1 MCLYFKFKNLI
12 MWNID
17 IVSVNEFDY
26 MFNFLNGNLLV
37 LTILNRQNISANTNG
52 IRAIETFSPGGMEID
67 LDRILAFNLNFVENS
82 VLVFEETH
90 INTLDNNIDP
100 NLIDN
105 LIDEFETIDL
115 NDESENIDN
124 EFENYISDEDFT
136 FDRYEWTSS
145 DYTYDDTD
153 WHYNSS

>member
-1 MCLYFKFKNLI
+1 
-12 MWNID
+12 
-17 IVSVNEFDY
+17 
-26 MFNFLNGNLLV
+26 MFNFLNGNLLD
-37 LTILNRQNISANTNG
+37 LTILNRQNISAYTNG
-52 IRAIETFSPGGMEID
+52 IRAIQTFSPGGMEID
-67 LDRILAFNLNFVENS
+67 LERILALNLNFVENS

-90 INTLDNNIDP
+90 INSLDNNIDP

-136 FDRYEWTSS
+136 FDRYEWTAS
-145 DYTYDDTD
+145 DYTYDDTEC
-153 WHYNSS
+153 HYNSS

>member
-1 MCLYFKFKNLI
+1 
-12 MWNID
+12 MWNIN

-26 MFNFLNGNLLV
+26 MFNFLNGNLLDF
-37 LTILNRQNISANTNG
+37 TILNRQNISANTNG
-52 IRAIETFSPGGMEID
+52 IRAIQTFSPGVMDID
-67 LDRILAFNLNFVENS
+67 LERILALNLNFVESS
-82 VLVFEETH
+82 VLVFEETR
-90 INTLDNNIDP
+90 INTLDDNIDP

-115 NDESENIDN
+115 NDESDN

>member
-1 MCLYFKFKNLI
+1 M
-12 MWNID
+12 D
-17 IVSVNEFDY
+17 
-26 MFNFLNGNLLV
+26 
-37 LTILNRQNISANTNG
+37 
-52 IRAIETFSPGGMEID
+52 ID
-67 LDRILAFNLNFVENS
+67 LERILALNLNFVENS

-90 INTLDNNIDP
+90 INTLDDNIDP

-115 NDESENIDN
+115 NDESDN

-136 FDRYEWTSS
+136 FDRYEWTTS

-153 WHYNSS
+153 WHYNFS